1 MSSKYILPGELEKR
15 ERSRNLWIVAIC
27 CISFFYFLYG
37 VFMR

>member
-15 ERSRNLWIVAIC
+15 ERSRNLWTAIAC
-27 CISFFYFLYG
+27 CLISSYFLYG